1 MTSLFKTNCL
11 RMLRPQKSS
20 KKAKISVLYQLDK
33 ENPENWNR
41 NQSSLEKEIEN
52 ARAKHS

>member
-1 MTSLFKTNCL
+1 
-11 RMLRPQKSS
+11 MLRPQKSS